1 MDSAITPR
9 HERIPCP
16 YCGQLFGNN
25 KHPYHVRMCVD
36 SPAVRES
43 VAAALQGT
51 TPGVGITAEEYRDK
65 SSELGIPSRSTI
77 VRRYG
82 NWDAVLASF
91 GLKSPH
97 RNAPRVFVPTGEPRR
112 MTSAERE
119 AAAIQDVDAMSAD
132 ARAVLAAE
140 YDNAHTL
147 HGYAVRDLPG
157 VYINGK
163 PCQRVMLR

>member
-16 YCGQLFGNN
+16 YCGALFGNN
-25 KHPYHVRMCVD
+25 KHPHHVRTCID
-36 SPAVRES
+36 SPTVREA

-65 SSELGIPSRSTI
+65 SPGLGIPSRSTI
-77 VRRYG
+77 IRRYG

-91 GLKSPH
+91 GLKPPH
-97 RNAPRVFVPTGEPRR
+97 RNAPRVFVPDLVRRR

-119 AAAIQDVDAMSAD
+119 AAAIQDVDAMSAN
-132 ARAVLAAE
+132 ARAVLASE
-140 YDNAHTL
+140 YDAAHTL
-147 HGYAVRDLPG
+147 HGCAVRDLPG
-157 VYINGK
+157 VTVGGR
-163 PCQRVMLR
+163 PCVAVMLR